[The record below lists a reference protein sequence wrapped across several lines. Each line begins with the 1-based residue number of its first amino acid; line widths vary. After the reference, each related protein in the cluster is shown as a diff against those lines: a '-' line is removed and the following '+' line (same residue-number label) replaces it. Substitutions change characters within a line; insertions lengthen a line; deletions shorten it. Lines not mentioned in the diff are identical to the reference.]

1 MVGNYDKHYF
11 ICIDLI
17 MTNFVLLLV
26 PSGPPTNFTL
36 SPLSSTSV
44 QLSWDLPLP
53 EYRNGIVRQYIIH
66 VQLPVGEIL
75 SYATSSNS
83 YAISGLRPYTTYFF
97 SVAAV
102 TVGEGPTTERIV
114 AQTVTDG
121 MGIATLFIRTNF

>member
-1 MVGNYDKHYF
+1 
-11 ICIDLI
+11 

-83 YAISGLRPYTTYFF
+83 YAVSGLRPYTTYFF

-114 AQTVTDG
+114 AQTITDG
-121 MGIATLFIRTNF
+121 MGIATLFIR